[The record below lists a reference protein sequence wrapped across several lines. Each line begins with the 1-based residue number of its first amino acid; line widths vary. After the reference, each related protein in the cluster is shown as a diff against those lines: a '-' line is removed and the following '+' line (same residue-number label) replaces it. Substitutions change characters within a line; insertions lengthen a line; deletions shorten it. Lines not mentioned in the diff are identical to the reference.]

1 MSEEWL
7 KSASRTITPA
17 ARIDTTAPNPARVW
31 DAMSGGHDNFEAD
44 RLVAR
49 HLVAAMPTL
58 AQAGDAV
65 WAFRSRVVSYLVG
78 EAGIRQF
85 IDISMGM
92 RRTPTFSTDA
102 VARAVTG
109 DCRVVYVIGDPVVL
123 SHARAT
129 LRSPAE
135 GAISYIDANPRHLES
150 VLRAVREA
158 ADLTEPVAV
167 LMPDTLNFT
176 RNAAGAVA
184 RVVNAVS
191 SGSYLN
197 VIQSCPDERQVLAA
211 RRWNRL
217 LDMPVYLR
225 DAGEVASWFTDL
237 DLVEPGVVEIH
248 RWRPGADDP
257 ECPAGMP
264 ILGAVARKR

>member
-1 MSEEWL
+1 MSDEWL
-7 KSASRTITPA
+7 RSASREITP
-17 ARIDTTAPNPARVW
+17 ARIDTSSPNPARIW

-85 IDISMGM
+85 IDIGMGM
-92 RRTPTFSTDA
+92 RRTPTSSTDA
-102 VARAVTG
+102 VARAITG
-109 DCRVVYVIGDPVVL
+109 DCRVVYVINDPVVL

-129 LRSPAE
+129 LCSPAG
-135 GAISYIDANPRHLES
+135 GAISYIDANPRHIES
-150 VLRAVREA
+150 VLHAVREA
-158 ADLTEPVAV
+158 VDLAEPAAV

-176 RNAAGAVA
+176 RNAVGAVA

-197 VIQSCPDERQVLAA
+197 VIQSSPDERQVLAA

-217 LDMPVYLR
+217 CDMPVYLR
-225 DAGEVASWFTDL
+225 DAEEVAGWFAGCDIL
-237 DLVEPGVVEIH
+237 APGVVEVH
-248 RWRPGADDP
+248 RWRPGPDDP
-257 ECPAGMP
+257 EYPAGMP
-264 ILGAVARKR
+264 LLGALARKR

>member
-1 MSEEWL
+1 VSEEWL

-17 ARIDTTAPNPARVW
+17 RIDTSAPNPARVW

-49 HLVAAMPTL
+49 HLVAVMPTL
-58 AQAGDAV
+58 AQVGDAV
-65 WAFRSRVVSYLVG
+65 WAFRSQVVSYLVG

-85 IDISMGM
+85 IDIGMGM
-92 RRTPTFSTDA
+92 RGTPTFSTDA
-102 VARAVTG
+102 VARAVTR
-109 DCRVVYVIGDPVVL
+109 DCRVVYVINDPVVL

-129 LRSPAE
+129 LRSPA
-135 GAISYIDANPRHLES
+135 GAAISYIDADPRHIES

-158 ADLTEPVAV
+158 VDLGEPVAV

-176 RNAAGAVA
+176 RNAAGVVA

-197 VIQSCPDERQVLAA
+197 VIQSCPDERQALAA

-217 LDMPVYLR
+217 IDMPVYLR
-225 DAGEVASWFTDL
+225 DADEVASWFRDL
-237 DLVEPGVVEIH
+237 DLVPPGVVEIQ
-248 RWRPGADDP
+248 RWRPGPDDP
-257 ECPAGMP
+257 QCPVGLP